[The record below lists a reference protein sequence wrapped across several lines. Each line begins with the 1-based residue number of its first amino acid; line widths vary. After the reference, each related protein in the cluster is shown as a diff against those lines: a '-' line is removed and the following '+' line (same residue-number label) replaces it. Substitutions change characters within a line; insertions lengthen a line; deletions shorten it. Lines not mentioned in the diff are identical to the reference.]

1 MDQFVYRRLGA
12 REVVSLVRHGRE
24 VPNDPTVGAGG
35 TPMQGSKIPGID
47 SVSEAGKA
55 HLWT

>member
-12 REVVSLVRHGRE
+12 REVVSLVRHGRD

-35 TPMQGSKIPGID
+35 TPMQGQKVPAWIG
-47 SVSEAGKA
+47 
-55 HLWT
+55 